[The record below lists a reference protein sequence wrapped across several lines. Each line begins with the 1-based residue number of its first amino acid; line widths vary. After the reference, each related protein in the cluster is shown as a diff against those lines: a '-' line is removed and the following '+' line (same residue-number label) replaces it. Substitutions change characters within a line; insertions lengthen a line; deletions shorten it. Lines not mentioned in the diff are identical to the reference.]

1 MTGRCKGFAFIQYT
15 KVEDAKVA
23 VAKMNGIKINGQPIK
38 VTTVSVTQRGDPNS
52 ISNDDEFLH
61 SDASKRQLMG
71 NMARDA
77 PTHSNLM
84 RPPISTI
91 STPFVLLTNIF
102 TMENKTP
109 AFFEELKK
117 DVLEMCSRFGVIEK
131 IFVEKNNQGNVWL
144 RFSDTQS
151 AIKAQESLSAQYF
164 DGKKIFCYFVMEA
177 RVGNT

>member
-1 MTGRCKGFAFIQYT
+1 
-15 KVEDAKVA
+15 
-23 VAKMNGIKINGQPIK
+23 MNGIKISGQAIK

-61 SDASKRQLMG
+61 SDASRRQLMG
-71 NMARDA
+71 SMGGSA

-109 AFFEELKK
+109 AFFE
-117 DVLEMCSRFGVIEK
+117 
-131 IFVEKNNQGNVWL
+131 
-144 RFSDTQS
+144 
-151 AIKAQESLSAQYF
+151 
-164 DGKKIFCYFVMEA
+164 
-177 RVGNT
+177 